1 MKAIAAMSENRA
13 IGKNGGIPWRIKE
26 DFQWFKEF
34 TMGKILVV
42 GWNTANTLPPL
53 KNRNKIIVNNK
64 TSEEEWSILA
74 HEDYYDAIMNSA
86 QTYMSSSC
94 VVELD
99 TLQPNLICIG
109 GAKTYEL
116 FLPIITEFY
125 VTHVKGSYDADVFMP
140 PFEHLFAKREMIGY
154 LDGGHEV
161 IRYSKP

>member
-13 IGKNGGIPWRIKE
+13 IGKNGAIPWRIKE

-34 TMGKILVV
+34 TTGKILVV

-53 KNRNKIIVNNK
+53 KNRNRIVVNTYDIRPKIDVFDVINNCAQACY
-64 TSEEEWSILA
+64 SR
-74 HEDYYDAIMNSA
+74 DAIIR
-86 QTYMSSSC
+86 
-94 VVELD
+94 LD
-99 TLQPNLICIG
+99 SLQPNLVCIG